1 MEEEQTVSEQVETV
15 GSPQEPAEPA
25 EGREVPVAQVEEEGS
40 VDAKFKQHARTWEKR
55 AKESNAKVEELEAK
69 LAELTEA
76 RDMAVTERDEALAEK
91 AGIETAL
98 TRYRVGRELGLP
110 DLLCERLQGDS
121 EEALRE
127 DAEQVAKLLGR
138 STVNLTKLSGG
149 FEPNTPPK
157 IDPAKIVDNMPNF

>member
-1 MEEEQTVSEQVETV
+1 MEEQQDHGEETPQGTGQAEAEATTEAPPAPEPVE
-15 GSPQEPAEPA
+15 PPADE
-25 EGREVPVAQVEEEGS
+25 
-40 VDAKFKQHARTWEKR
+40 KFKQHARTWEKR
-55 AKESNAKVEELEAK
+55 AKESHAKVEELEAK
-69 LAELTEA
+69 LSELAEA

-98 TRYRVGRELGLP
+98 TRYRIGRELGLP

-138 STVNLTKLSGG
+138 STVDLTKLSGG